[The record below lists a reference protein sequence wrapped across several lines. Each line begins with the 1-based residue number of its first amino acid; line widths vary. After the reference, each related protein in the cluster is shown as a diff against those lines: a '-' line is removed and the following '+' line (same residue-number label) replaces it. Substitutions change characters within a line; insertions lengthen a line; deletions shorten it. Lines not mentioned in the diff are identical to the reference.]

1 MNRLIP
7 NHRLVPLAVAAT
19 LCLSVLPAA
28 PGEEPV
34 MKNLVPAAPF
44 TDFELR
50 SGLAR
55 SGRQFAQKKT
65 ARVAYMGGSVTTREW
80 REGVQAYLARRF
92 PDTKFDYVMAGLGGT
107 PAQLGVFRLE
117 TDVFPKGQVDL
128 LFLEF
133 AVNGGSVR
141 EMEGIVRH
149 ARRLNPNLDIVL
161 LYFARTDH
169 VAEDD
174 AGRTPAIVVD
184 HEKVAAHYNLP
195 TLFLYRTVARRIR
208 EGKMTW
214 ADFSPDNVH
223 PTPAGCELYASC
235 INTFLDAAWRLPGA
249 AAPAPP
255 PLPLPLDPL
264 CLDRGR
270 YIAPDTARDVKGF
283 VRFKTWTP
291 TQKTCNFSP
300 PADVF
305 AAETPGAELTLDFTG
320 TIFGL
325 LPIVGED
332 AGTIEYSL
340 DGAPFVQ
347 RDLYSAAYG
356 DQFQLPSPQLIF
368 TDLPDG
374 KHTIVLRVSE
384 ERHPKSKG
392 HAVRILQFMA
402 H

>member
-1 MNRLIP
+1 MPSIFRF
-7 NHRLVPLAVAAT
+7 LVRYAVAVT
-19 LCLSVLPAA
+19 FCLAPLPAA
-28 PGEEPV
+28 QADDP
-34 MKNLVPAAPF
+34 VPAPPARNAPF
-44 TDFELR
+44 TDFIPR
-50 SGLAR
+50 GGLGNSYR
-55 SGRQFAQKKT
+55 LFTGKKT

-80 REGVQAYLARRF
+80 RDGVQTYLARRF
-92 PDTKFDYVMAGLGGT
+92 PDTKFDFVMAGLGGT

-117 TDVFPKGQVDL
+117 ADVFPKGPVDL

-149 ARRLNPNLDIVL
+149 AKRLNPKLDIVL
-161 LYFARTDH
+161 LYFANTNH

-174 AGRTPAIVVD
+174 AGRTPAIVVE

-195 TLFLYRTVARRIR
+195 ALFLYRTVARRIR

-214 ADFSPDNVH
+214 TDFSPDTVH
-223 PTPAGCELYASC
+223 PTPAGCELYAAC
-235 INTFLDAAWRLPGA
+235 ITSFLEDIWRKPAATGRA
-249 AAPAPP
+249 AAALPP
-255 PLPLPLDPL
+255 PLEKP

-283 VRFKTWTP
+283 IRIRKWTP

-305 AAETPGAELTLDFTG
+305 AAEQPGAELTLDFTG
-320 TIFGL
+320 TAFGL
-325 LPIVGED
+325 IPIVGED
-332 AGTIEYSL
+332 AGAIEYSL

-356 DQFQLPSPQLIF
+356 EMFQLPSPHLISV
-368 TDLPDG
+368 DLPDG
-374 KHTIVLRVSE
+374 KHTVVLRVSAE
-384 ERHPKSKG
+384 KHPKSKG
-392 HAVRILQFMA
+392 HAVRILQFLA

>member
-1 MNRLIP
+1 MPRFPRRLA
-7 NHRLVPLAVAAT
+7 RLAVASA
-19 LCLSVLPAA
+19 LCLALFPAAQAEDPVPAA
-28 PGEEPV
+28 PAPD
-34 MKNLVPAAPF
+34 APF
-44 TDFELR
+44 TDFIPR
-50 SGLAR
+50 GGLGKSYR
-55 SGRQFAQKKT
+55 LFTGKTT

-80 REGVQAYLARRF
+80 REGVQSYLTRRF
-92 PDTKFDYVMAGLGGT
+92 PDTTFDYVMAGLGGT

-117 TDVFPKGQVDL
+117 NDVFPKGRVDL

-149 ARRLNPNLDIVL
+149 AKRLNPKLDIVL
-161 LYFARTDH
+161 LYFANTNH

-174 AGRTPAIVVD
+174 AGRTPAIVVE

-195 TLFLYRTVARRIR
+195 ALFLYRTVARRIR

-214 ADFSPDNVH
+214 SDFSPDTVH

-235 INTFLDAAWRLPGA
+235 ISSFLEDIWRKPAASGR
-249 AAPAPP
+249 APAALPP
-255 PLPLPLDPL
+255 PLDPL
-264 CLDRGR
+264 CMERGR
-270 YIAPDTARDVKGF
+270 YIAPSTARDVKGF
-283 VRFKTWTP
+283 TRIERWTP

-320 TIFGL
+320 TVFGFM
-325 LPIVGED
+325 PIIGED

-340 DGAPFVQ
+340 DGGPFVR
-347 RDLYSAAYG
+347 RDLYSATYG
-356 DQFQLPSPQLIF
+356 EMFQLPSPQLVAM
-368 TDLPDG
+368 DLPDG
-374 KHTIVLRVSE
+374 KHTVVMRVSGE
-384 ERHPKSKG
+384 KHPKSKG
-392 HAVRILQFMA
+392 HAVRILQFLA